1 MSAYFPK
8 PKPLRE
14 NVKAELDLSNYA
26 TKAHLKKQ
34 PVLQHQSLL
43 KRLIKLDLK
52 VLIS

>member
-1 MSAYFPK
+1 MSAYFSK

-43 KRLIKLDLK
+43 KRLIKLDLN
-52 VLIS
+52 